1 MYCLYR
7 ELLCE
12 GNISYQCQ
20 HTVKSEGWLC
30 GDSFYCADGKCAAM
44 QENQNGDFSQAVSA
58 LAAIAAAGKDVA
70 EMDPSKVSAFYR
82 ERYVLPKSCS
92 WIQQLL

>member
-1 MYCLYR
+1 M
-7 ELLCE
+7 
-12 GNISYQCQ
+12 
-20 HTVKSEGWLC
+20 KSEGWLC

-70 EMDPSKVSAFYR
+70 EMDPSKVSAFTG
-82 ERYVLPKSCS
+82 KGMSCRKAAA
-92 WIQQLL
+92 